1 MSFLD
6 FLRKKSKSLQ
16 YELVEYE
23 IDEETFRQGIRLLDS
38 THNGVVVT
46 VDPVVKVREEG
57 DRLMISFDF
66 TVEANPRKIEV
77 SKDALRPI
85 VGDIIVDLMS
95 KDYNA

>member
-6 FLRKKSKSLQ
+6 FLRKKSRELQ
-16 YELVEYE
+16 YELVEYQ
-23 IDEETFRQGIRLLDS
+23 IDKDTFRQGIRLTDS
-38 THNGVVVT
+38 TYNGIIVT

-57 DRLMISFDF
+57 DQLRISFDF

-77 SKDALRPI
+77 SKDTLRPI

>member
-16 YELVEYE
+16 YELVEYQ

-38 THNGVVVT
+38 TYAGIVVT
-46 VDPVVKVREEG
+46 VDPVVKVREEA
-57 DRLMISFDF
+57 DQLRISFDF
-66 TVEANPRKIEV
+66 TVEANPCKIEV
-77 SKDALRPI
+77 SKDDLRPI

-95 KDYNA
+95 KDYAN